1 MPETNRLQ
9 TCMARKELGRGSERD
24 LSLLELYVPSRN
36 TGQGDC
42 CHGKLNLLQREC
54 EGKPN
59 LRIFSLLKKE
69 AMDLKGS
76 QVMAVRLETGRSIP
90 G

>member
-9 TCMARKELGRGSERD
+9 TCMARKDLGKGPERD

-42 CHGKLNLLQREC
+42 CYGELNLLQREG

-59 LRIFSLLKKE
+59 LRIFSFEKRGN
-69 AMDLKGS
+69 GS
-76 QVMAVRLETGRSIP
+76 ERVLSHGSKARNRTI
-90 G
+90 

>member
-1 MPETNRLQ
+1 MAVKTIEKTRHGDRIERL
-9 TCMARKELGRGSERD
+9 CCLVMAFILSCGLGCSARARE
-24 LSLLELYVPSRN
+24 
-36 TGQGDC
+36 
-42 CHGKLNLLQREC
+42 GK
-54 EGKPN
+54 GKPN

-76 QVMAVRLETGRSIP
+76 QVMAVRLETGRSSP